1 MKPLTKE
8 EIIESI
14 KKERRGFFGVYATAV
29 AVCMILMKRVG
40 RTVEIAHGQN
50 GKMICFGVMIF
61 LFMVLPLI
69 VYFVSL
75 NTSGLVKKGSFVVRK
90 DVLLK
95 KSHFTGDNDYFFA
108 FENYKKGK
116 EKYRVLE
123 DEYDNAQKGD
133 EFYLVYA
140 GPFKRLSAIFPV
152 KDWEL
157 SVELQQ
163 KYKEY

>member
-1 MKPLTKE
+1 MKTLTKE
-8 EIIESI
+8 EIIASI
-14 KKERRGFFGVYATAV
+14 KQERRGFFGVYASAV
-29 AVCMILMKRVG
+29 IVCLLLMKRVG
-40 RTVEIAHGQN
+40 RTVEIAHGQS
-50 GKMICFGVMIF
+50 GKMICFGIMIF

-69 VYFVSL
+69 VWFVSL
-75 NTSGLVKKGSFVVRK
+75 NTSALVKRGSFAVRK

-95 KSHFTGDNDYFFA
+95 KSHFTGDNEYYFF

-123 DEYDNAQKGD
+123 EDYDNAGKGD

-140 GPFKRLSAIFPV
+140 GPFKRLSAIFPA
-152 KDWEL
+152 KEWEL
-157 SVELQQ
+157 SVDLQQ

>member
-8 EIIESI
+8 EIIASI
-14 KKERRGFFGVYATAV
+14 NRERRGFWGVYATAV
-29 AVCMILMKRVG
+29 AVCLILMKRVG
-40 RTVEIAHGQN
+40 RTVEIAHGSN
-50 GKMICFGVMIF
+50 GKMICFCIMIF

-69 VYFVSL
+69 VYFGSL
-75 NTSGLVKKGSFVVRK
+75 NASAMVKRGNFVVRK

-95 KSHFTGDNDYFFA
+95 KSHFTGDNEYYFI

-123 DEYDNAQKGD
+123 AEYDNAGKGD

-140 GPFKRLSAIFPV
+140 GPFKRLAAIFPA
-152 KDWEL
+152 KEWEI
-157 SVELQQ
+157 SVALQQ
-163 KYKEY
+163 EYKEY

>member
-1 MKPLTKE
+1 MKKLTKE
-8 EIIESI
+8 EIMATI
-14 KKERRGFFGVYATAV
+14 KKERRGFWGVYVTAI
-29 AVCMILMKRVG
+29 AVCLLLMKRVG
-40 RTVEIAHGQN
+40 RTVELAHGQN

-69 VYFVSL
+69 VYFVSV
-75 NTSGLVKKGSFVVRK
+75 NTSAMVKRGGFYIVKDGLLR
-90 DVLLK
+90 
-95 KSHFTGDNDYFFA
+95 KSHFTGDNDYYFT

-123 DEYDNAQKGD
+123 DEYNSARKGD

-140 GPFKRLSAIFPV
+140 GPFKKLSAIFPI
-152 KDWEL
+152 KEWEL

>member
-8 EIIESI
+8 EIIASI
-14 KKERRGFFGVYATAV
+14 NKERNGFWGMYGTAV
-29 AVCMILMKRVG
+29 VVCLLLMNRVG
-40 RTVEIAHGQN
+40 RTVELAHGQN
-50 GKMICFGVMIF
+50 GKMICFGIMIF

-75 NTSGLVKKGSFVVRK
+75 NICALVKRGSYVVRK

-95 KSHFTGDNDYFFA
+95 KSHFTGDN
-108 FENYKKGK
+108 
-116 EKYRVLE
+116 
-123 DEYDNAQKGD
+123 

-140 GPFKRLSAIFPV
+140 GPFKRLAAIFPA
-152 KDWEL
+152 KEWEL

>member
-1 MKPLTKE
+1 MKALTKE
-8 EIIESI
+8 EIITSI
-14 KKERRGFFGVYATAV
+14 RKERRGFWGVYGTAV
-29 AVCMILMKRVG
+29 AVCLLLMNRVG
-40 RTVEIAHGQN
+40 RTVELAHGQN
-50 GKMICFGVMIF
+50 GKMICFGVMIL

-69 VYFVSL
+69 VWFVSL
-75 NTSGLVKKGSFVVRK
+75 NTSALVKRGSFTVRK
-90 DVLLK
+90 DVLIR
-95 KSHFTGDNDYFFA
+95 KSHFTGDNEYYFS

-123 DEYDNAQKGD
+123 GEYNSAGKGD

-140 GPFKRLSAIFPV
+140 GPFNKLSAIFPV
-152 KDWEL
+152 KEWEL